1 MAFRDQSLRVPRIA
15 WAVLIAIA
23 TIVVPLRIA
32 EIVQQHKAPIFK
44 PKNHADAV
52 LAPSQRKPQP

>member
-1 MAFRDQSLRVPRIA
+1 MAFRDQTFRVPRVA

-23 TIVVPLRIA
+23 TVVVPLRIA
-32 EIVQQHKAPIFK
+32 EIAEQHRNPIFK

-52 LAPSQRKPQP
+52 LAPSQGKP